1 MSIFPMQAAINS
13 GADLKQA
20 FAQEGWDDR
29 NLPIAFYDALL
40 SIIEDDARASG
51 KEHYVLDI
59 MAWHCATTYTKL
71 DDSYTM
77 SIAPSTPITPAM
89 YAADEENPTTE
100 ELANYLQEH
109 TTVIW
114 YDETTVYHFI

>member
-1 MSIFPMQAAINS
+1 MAIFPMQAAINS

-20 FAQEGWDDR
+20 FEQLDFNNR

-40 SIIEDDARASG
+40 PLIEDDARASG

-59 MAWHCATTYTKL
+59 MAWYFAISYTKL

-77 SIAPSTPITPAM
+77 AIAPFTPITPDM

-100 ELANYLQEH
+100 ELANYLQDR

-114 YDETTVYHFI
+114 YDETTVYHLI